1 MTSAIAKP
9 LPLPPPLPL
18 RLVGGGVPA
27 APPLAGFA
35 APALEPEVEPELA
48 EGELEDEEG
57 EDLVSEDLVL
67 EDLVLEDLVLEDLV
81 LENVGGAV
89 ELEGVD
95 AAALGGGEA
104 VSAGVVL
111 A

>member
-1 MTSAIAKP
+1 M
-9 LPLPPPLPL
+9 
-18 RLVGGGVPA
+18 PA

-67 EDLVLEDLVLEDLV
+67 EDLVLE
-81 LENVGGAV
+81 NVGGAV

-104 VSAGVVL
+104 VSAGVVP

>member
-1 MTSAIAKP
+1 MTSTIAKP

-18 RLVGGGVPA
+18 RLVGGGVPV

-35 APALEPEVEPELA
+35 APALEPELA
-48 EGELEDEEG
+48 EGEFEDEEG

-67 EDLVLEDLVLEDLV
+67 EDLVLE
-81 LENVGGAV
+81 NVGGVV